1 MNKISVLAGR
11 MVFWAGWPV
20 LWIYLLR
27 STRTRIVVE
36 YDGKIL
42 VLKNRLNNDRWS
54 LPGGGLH
61 RGEDPTNGVVR
72 ELYEETGITIKT
84 TDVAEI
90 SRGKI
95 NHRGLRY
102 SVVSF
107 CAKLVNSPVL
117 NIQRLEV
124 AEASWLM
131 PEDLD
136 ISNTSYDAMMII
148 DQWKQGR

>member
-20 LWIYLLR
+20 LWMYFLR
-27 STRTRIVVE
+27 STRTRIIIE
-36 YDGKIL
+36 FDGKIL
-42 VLKNRLNNDRWS
+42 VLKNRLNNNRWS

-61 RGEDPTNGVVR
+61 RGEDPTSGVGR
-72 ELYEETGITIKT
+72 ELYEETGISIKT